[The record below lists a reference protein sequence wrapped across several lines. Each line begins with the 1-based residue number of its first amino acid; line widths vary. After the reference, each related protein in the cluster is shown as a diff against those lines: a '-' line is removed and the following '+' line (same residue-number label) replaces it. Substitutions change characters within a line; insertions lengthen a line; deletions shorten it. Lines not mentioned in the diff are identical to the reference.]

1 MDLPP
6 SRTRPSQK
14 GEAMKDR
21 IKHVYLTLG
30 HVLNNPRA
38 FGLEERMPKPLL
50 DTLSRM
56 QRELMEELR
65 EEVSEGDFLP
75 EELSQDA
82 DPHAAAAILSTSFTL
97 HEDEK

>member
-1 MDLPP
+1 
-6 SRTRPSQK
+6 
-14 GEAMKDR
+14 MKDR

-38 FGLEERMPKPLL
+38 FGLEERPPKPLQ
-50 DTLSRM
+50 DALSRM

-65 EEVSEGDFLP
+65 EETLEDDSLST
-75 EELSQDA
+75 ELSQDA

-97 HEDEK
+97 YEDEK